1 LLDLVLWFSKTWGFR
16 SDATQEELMTT
27 SLIIPS
33 TMPGSRGEHD
43 LQERYGTRARAEAFY
58 KKQMLGYLNPEMR
71 TFIARQEMFFLAT
84 ADGHGECDV
93 SFRAG
98 EAGLVH
104 VLSEKNLVYPEYRGN
119 GVMASLGNIAE
130 NPHAGLL
137 FVDFIRDKIGLHVNG
152 AARILSNEELLAR
165 PDLSA
170 VLRNEIAET
179 GGRKPE
185 RWVLVTV
192 EEAYIHCSKHIPR
205 LKKAEDE
212 VRHWGTDDAR
222 AKGGDY
228 FRAKSSP
235 RSPQAVAPPAI
246 PASAEGNVPDR
257 ACGSLGLAPGARAAP
272 VAPAAGPDPVGSGRS
287 ARA

>member
-1 LLDLVLWFSKTWGFR
+1 
-16 SDATQEELMTT
+16 MTT
-27 SLIIPS
+27 PSIIPR

-43 LQERYGTRARAEAFY
+43 LQELYGTRARAEAFY
-58 KKQMLGYLNPEMR
+58 QKQVLSYLNPPMR

-98 EAGLVH
+98 EAGFVH
-104 VLSEKNLVYPEYRGN
+104 VLGEKILVYPEYRGN

-130 NPHAGLL
+130 NPRAGLL
-137 FVDFIRDKIGLHVNG
+137 FVEFVRDKVGLHVNG
-152 AARILSNEELLAR
+152 SARILSNEELLAC
-165 PDLSA
+165 PDLPA
-170 VLRNEIAET
+170 ALRIDLAET

-205 LKKAEDE
+205 LVKAGDH
-212 VRHWGTDDAR
+212 VRHWGTDDER

-235 RSPQAVAPPAI
+235 RSP
-246 PASAEGNVPDR
+246 
-257 ACGSLGLAPGARAAP
+257 
-272 VAPAAGPDPVGSGRS
+272 
-287 ARA
+287 